1 MGLCPDCDGEGRTL
15 VTFGALRLTPRD
27 NAATVALP
35 STNRASASPLE
46 TARTMETVALR
57 ECAVCR
63 GAGWF
68 ESGRG
73 H

>member
-15 VTFGALRLTPRD
+15 VTFGALRLAPHG
-27 NAATVALP
+27 
-35 STNRASASPLE
+35 AS
-46 TARTMETVALR
+46 RMMETVALR
-57 ECAVCR
+57 ECAVCS

-73 H
+73 R